1 MRYDSPTPMR
11 DGFGKALVELGE
23 SNPKVVALTA
33 DLSDAI
39 KVQWF
44 ADRFPDRFY
53 QMGIAENDMICVAAG
68 LAMTGWIPFAT
79 TFATFATSLANMPA
93 KISVA
98 YNGAPVKIT
107 TSHGGVCVG
116 ADGATH
122 QSIDDIALMRMLP
135 GMAVVVPC
143 DANEAFD
150 ATKAVAEHPGPV
162 YFRLGRIPTP
172 AVDQGQSVFQ
182 IGKAR
187 TLRAGNDVAI
197 IACGAMVP
205 KALEA
210 AAELEGRGVKATV
223 INMHTVKPLDTAAVA
238 EAAAR
243 CGAIVAAEEH
253 SVIGGL
259 GGAVAEFLAGSRPT
273 PVEFVGVKDVF
284 GESGEPAEILEKYGL
299 TSKAIFDAALKAVE
313 RKKGR

>member
-1 MRYDSPTPMR
+1 MRYDQPTAMR

-23 SNPKVVALTA
+23 ANPKVVALTA

-44 ADRFPDRFY
+44 AERFPDRFY

-79 TFATFATSLANMPA
+79 TFATFATSLANMPT

-122 QSIDDIALMRMLP
+122 QSFDDIALMRVLP

-150 ATKAVAEHPGPV
+150 ATRAVAEHPGPV

-172 AVDQGQSVFQ
+172 AVDQGSSRFE

-187 TLRAGNDVAI
+187 TLRDGGDVAVV
-197 IACGAMVP
+197 ACGAMVP

-210 AAELEGRGVKATV
+210 ATALETEGVKATV
-223 INMHTVKPLDTAAVA
+223 INMHTVKPLDGAALT

-243 CGAIVAAEEH
+243 CGALVVAEEH
-253 SVIGGL
+253 SVLGGL
-259 GGAVAEFLAGSRPT
+259 GGAVAEFLAAERPV
-273 PVEFVGVKDVF
+273 PIEFVGVKDTF
-284 GESGEPAEILEKYGL
+284 GESGEPADILEKYGL
-299 TSKAIFDAALKAVE
+299 TPGAIREAALRAVARRKA
-313 RKKGR
+313 R